1 MGYDYFDGDADLADN
16 VLAFSQILR
25 NIPST
30 VLSTFSLTGLAA
42 FVNVAALAGDFDA
55 TRPGMSLTP
64 LPRFLLPSRA
74 RIRIVLMAVLGALVL
89 GTVIFHL
96 LEGWS
101 ILDSLYVTAQTV
113 TTVGFGDITPHTALG
128 RAFAT
133 VFMIVGVG
141 IVLYA
146 LTSTVQSIVHSE
158 LFARYG
164 HSRKMSKLRDHF
176 IICGAGRV
184 GSHLIRSLRAVDGVF
199 LVIESDQRKCEALM
213 DMNIPV
219 LIRDATLEESLI
231 EAGVEHARG
240 LASCLPDDADNVY
253 VVLTAR
259 DLNPNIHIVARAAE
273 EQAESK
279 LIRAGANRVV
289 APTIIG
295 GHRMAMALTKPA
307 VGDFLDSVTANDLE
321 LGFEQLEVD
330 PVSTLVNRK
339 LSETVIRSE
348 LNIVI
353 VSIRRNDGEIIFNP
367 GGETKI
373 EGGDMLIA
381 IGNEES
387 LARLNALARGR
398 ATQQRAIEAETR

>member
-1 MGYDYFDGDADLADN
+1 
-16 VLAFSQILR
+16 
-25 NIPST
+25 
-30 VLSTFSLTGLAA
+30 
-42 FVNVAALAGDFDA
+42 
-55 TRPGMSLTP
+55 MSLTP
-64 LPRFLLPSRA
+64 LPRFLLPRRT
-74 RIRIVLMAVLGALVL
+74 RIRIVLMAVLGAIAL
-89 GTVIFHL
+89 GTVAFHL

-101 ILDSLYVTAQTV
+101 ILDSLYVTVQTV
-113 TTVGFGDITPHTALG
+113 TTVGFGDLTPHTALG

-133 VFMIVGVG
+133 VFMMLGVGV
-141 IVLYA
+141 VLYA

-184 GSHLIRSLRAVDGVF
+184 GSHLLRSLQAIEQPF
-199 LVIESDQRKCEALM
+199 LVIEMDQKKVEALA
-213 DMNIPV
+213 DLGIAV
-219 LIRDATLEESLI
+219 LVRDATLEESLI

-240 LASCLPDDADNVY
+240 LATCLPDDADNVY

-259 DLNPNIHIVARAAE
+259 DLNPGIHIVARAAE

-307 VGDFLDSVTANDLE
+307 VGDFLDSITANHLE

-330 PVSTLVNRK
+330 SISVLVGRK

-353 VSIRRNDGEIIFNP
+353 VSIRRNNGEIIFNP
-367 GGETKI
+367 SGEAKI
-373 EGGDMLIA
+373 ESGDMLIA
-381 IGNEES
+381 IGNAES
-387 LARLNALARGR
+387 LVRLNALARGR
-398 ATQQRAIEAETR
+398 ATQPQANGAVTK

>member
-1 MGYDYFDGDADLADN
+1 
-16 VLAFSQILR
+16 
-25 NIPST
+25 
-30 VLSTFSLTGLAA
+30 
-42 FVNVAALAGDFDA
+42 
-55 TRPGMSLTP
+55 MSLTP

-74 RIRIVLMAVLGALVL
+74 RIRIVLMAVLAAIAF
-89 GTVIFHL
+89 GTIVFHL
-96 LEGWS
+96 VEGWS

-113 TTVGFGDITPHTALG
+113 TTVGFGDITPRTALG

-133 VFMIVGVG
+133 VFMMVGVG

-184 GSHLIRSLRAVDGVF
+184 GSHLIRSLRTVDGVF
-199 LVIESDQRKCEALM
+199 LVIESDQRKCEVLM

-219 LIRDATLEESLI
+219 LVRDATLEESLI

-307 VGDFLDSVTANDLE
+307 VGDFLDSVTANHLE

-330 PVSTLVNRK
+330 PVSSLVDRK
-339 LSETVIRSE
+339 LSESVIRSE

-353 VSIRRNDGEIIFNP
+353 VSIRRDNGAIIFNP
-367 GGETKI
+367 SGETKI

-381 IGNEES
+381 IGNAES
-387 LARLNALARGR
+387 LARLNSLARGR
-398 ATQQRAIEAETR
+398 ATQQRVIEAETR

>member
-1 MGYDYFDGDADLADN
+1 
-16 VLAFSQILR
+16 
-25 NIPST
+25 
-30 VLSTFSLTGLAA
+30 
-42 FVNVAALAGDFDA
+42 
-55 TRPGMSLTP
+55 MSLSP
-64 LPRFLLPSRA
+64 LPRFLLPARA
-74 RIRIVLMAVLGALVL
+74 RIRIVLMSVLASLVL
-89 GTVIFHL
+89 GTVTFHL
-96 LEGWS
+96 VEGWS

-113 TTVGFGDITPHTALG
+113 TTVGFGDLTPRTVTG
-128 RAFAT
+128 RIFAT
-133 VFMIVGVG
+133 FFMVVGVG

-158 LFARYG
+158 LFAQYG

-184 GSHLIRSLRAVDGVF
+184 GSHLIRSLRAVNGVF
-199 LVIESDQRKCEALM
+199 MVIESDQKKVEALM
-213 DMNIPV
+213 DIGVPV
-219 LIRDATLEESLI
+219 LLRDATLEESLI
-231 EAGVEHARG
+231 EAGVEHASG
-240 LASCLPDDADNVY
+240 LATCLPDDADNVY

-259 DLNPNIHIVARAAE
+259 DLNPNLHIVARAAE

-307 VGDFLDSVTANDLE
+307 VGDFLDSITANDLE

-330 PVSTLVNRK
+330 PVSSLVGRK

-353 VSIRRNDGEIIFNP
+353 VSIRRNDGKIIFNP
-367 GGETKI
+367 SGETKI

-381 IGNEES
+381 IGNPES
-387 LARLNALARGR
+387 LSRLNALARGR
-398 ATQQRAIEAETR
+398 VVRETAIEAG

>member
-1 MGYDYFDGDADLADN
+1 
-16 VLAFSQILR
+16 
-25 NIPST
+25 
-30 VLSTFSLTGLAA
+30 
-42 FVNVAALAGDFDA
+42 
-55 TRPGMSLTP
+55 MSLSP
-64 LPRFLLPSRA
+64 LPRFLIPTRA
-74 RIRIVLMAVLGALVL
+74 RIRIVLMAVLLAMFV
-89 GTVIFHL
+89 GTVTFHL
-96 LEGWS
+96 VEGWS

-113 TTVGFGDITPHTALG
+113 TTVGFGDITPRTALG
-128 RAFAT
+128 RIFAT
-133 VFMIVGVG
+133 VFMVVGVG

-158 LFARYG
+158 LFAQYG

-199 LVIESDQRKCEALM
+199 LVIESDQKKVEALM
-213 DMNIPV
+213 DLGVPV
-219 LIRDATLEESLI
+219 LLRDATLEESLI

-240 LASCLPDDADNVY
+240 LATCLPDDADNVY

-259 DLNPNIHIVARAAE
+259 DLNPGIHIVARAAE

-321 LGFEQLEVD
+321 LGFEQLEVG
-330 PVSTLVNRK
+330 PVSSLVGRK

-353 VSIRRNDGEIIFNP
+353 VSIRRDGGEIIFNP
-367 GGETKI
+367 SGETKI

-381 IGNEES
+381 IGNPES
-387 LARLNALARGR
+387 LSRLNALAAGR
-398 ATQQRAIEAETR
+398 VVQESAIEAG